1 MIFIHNLLNVF
12 SLANKELTVKLIF
25 WKSGQPFDLLVIS

>member
-1 MIFIHNLLNVF
+1 MIFIYNVLNVF
-12 SLANKELTVKLIF
+12 SLANKELMVKF

>member
-12 SLANKELTVKLIF
+12 LLANKELTVKF
-25 WKSGQPFDLLVIS
+25 WKSGQPFGLLVIS

>member
-1 MIFIHNLLNVF
+1 MIFIHNVLNVF
-12 SLANKELTVKLIF
+12 LLSNKELTVKF

>member
-12 SLANKELTVKLIF
+12 SLANKELAVKF